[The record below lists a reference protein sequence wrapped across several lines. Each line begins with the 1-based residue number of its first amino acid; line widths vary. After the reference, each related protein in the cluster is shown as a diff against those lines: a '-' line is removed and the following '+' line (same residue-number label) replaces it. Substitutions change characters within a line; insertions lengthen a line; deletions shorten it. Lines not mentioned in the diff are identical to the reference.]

1 MRRNLKNLHDFTR
14 FKIEHVF
21 THVGIFGFRILSAY
35 ELTHAVIMES
45 HDESSLL
52 LLLLSP
58 FVLLYR
64 FPPTIV
70 DNVGLFPIESGKVRG
85 NSLEGRDH

>member
-35 ELTHAVIMES
+35 EITHAVIMES

-58 FVLLYR
+58 LVLLYR

-85 NSLEGRDH
+85 NSLEGLDQ